1 MTLRQTSEIP
11 GPSHGVL
18 QSSAHLKLNL
28 PQCKIKPPVLNH
40 KKSLC
45 SAQSTPIPIPVHIP
59 SQSRP
64 QPESI
69 QHSSPARFVNP
80 EPSHSASG
88 HLITDPSHRSPLH
101 THLLLNPNSTKHPNK
116 SPQSASPQEAE
127 LKT

>member
-18 QSSAHLKLNL
+18 QSSTHLKLNL
-28 PQCKIKPPVLNH
+28 PHCKIKPPVLNH

-45 SAQSTPIPIPVHIP
+45 SAQSTPIPVHIP

-101 THLLLNPNSTKHPNK
+101 THLLLNPNSTKHPHK
-116 SPQSASPQEAE
+116 SLQSASPQEAE